1 MAKQTRRFQISTIP
15 QLLTASIATRLAT
28 DTTTQLFNPFLVTI
42 AAGLGLDVL
51 TMGRLVSLRSLMGLG
66 SPLFGSAADR
76 FGYRRVMRF
85 GLLLAALG
93 MFAIGSGGGLGTVVV
108 GMILSG
114 IGLSAFVPTLQAYLS
129 ARLPYHQRARG
140 IGILEYAW
148 ALAGIVGLFAM
159 GFLFEGVGWR
169 APFFVLGT
177 WILAGWGLFAFFPSA
192 RSDGSSAQAPTTTLF
207 SGGLRG
213 FFDLGPNRRSA
224 YAVIVSASLL
234 FFAQFHVII
243 AHGAWL
249 EAEYGLGPALLG
261 SVALAQGLADLCG
274 SVLVSLITDKVGK
287 KRSVQAGMLGA
298 LIVFVALPF
307 VNVGLWPV
315 IAALVL
321 LRFSFEFGIVANISL
336 ASEQAPD
343 RRGKVMTLAAAFNLL
358 GATIT
363 GFSGPWAYTTFGVW
377 GLGPVAAVCTAA
389 GLVLLTVW
397 GQEGTEV
404 SKKL

>member
-1 MAKQTRRFQISTIP
+1 MAQPPRRFQLSTVP
-15 QLLTASIATRLAT
+15 QILAASIATRLAV
-28 DTTTQLFNPFLVTI
+28 DTKVQLFNPFLPTI

-51 TMGRLVSLRSLMGLG
+51 TLGRLVSLRSLMGLS
-66 SPLFGSAADR
+66 SPVFGSAADR

-93 MFAIGSGGGLGTVVV
+93 TFAIGSGGGLSSVVI

-114 IGLSAFVPTLQAYLS
+114 VGLSAFVPTLQAYMS
-129 ARLPYHQRARG
+129 ARLPFHQRARG
-140 IGILEYAW
+140 IGILEYSW
-148 ALAGIVGLFAM
+148 ALAGILGLFAM
-159 GFLFEGVGWR
+159 GLIFENVGWQ
-169 APFFVLGT
+169 APFYVLG
-177 WILAGWGLFAFFPSA
+177 IGMLAGWVLFGFFPSA
-192 RSDGSSAQAPTTTLF
+192 RTEAASLSSGETGGF
-207 SGGLRG
+207 SLARLRA

-224 YAVIVSASLL
+224 YAVIFGAALL

-261 SVALAQGLADLCG
+261 SVALAQGLADLGG
-274 SVLVSLITDKVGK
+274 SVLVSLITDRVGK

-298 LIVFVALPF
+298 LLVFAALPF

-321 LRFSFEFGIVANISL
+321 MRFFFEFAIVANISL

-343 RRGKVMTLAAAFNLL
+343 RRGKVMTLAAAINLL

-377 GLGPVAAVCTAA
+377 GLGPVAAICAAA

-397 GQEGTEV
+397 GRERAE
-404 SKKL
+404 S

>member
-1 MAKQTRRFQISTIP
+1 MKRFQLSTIP
-15 QLLTASIATRLAT
+15 QLLGASIATRLAT

-51 TMGRLVSLRSLMGLG
+51 TLGRLVSLRSLMGLG

-76 FGYRRVMRF
+76 FGYRRVMRI
-85 GLLLAALG
+85 GLLLAAAG
-93 MFAIGSGGGLGTVVV
+93 MFFVGSGAGLYTVVV
-108 GMILSG
+108 GMMLTG
-114 IGLSAFVPTLQAYLS
+114 IGLSAFVPTLQAYMS
-129 ARLPYHQRARG
+129 ARLPYHQLARG
-140 IGILEYAW
+140 IGILEYSW

-159 GFLFEGVGWR
+159 GFLFERVGWQ
-169 APFFVLGT
+169 APFFVLGGGM
-177 WILAGWGLFAFFPSA
+177 LVGWGLFGLFPSA
-192 RSDGSSAQAPTTTLF
+192 RAESPARQSSQPPAAAGF
-207 SGGLRG
+207 SFARLAA

-224 YAVIVSASLL
+224 YAVIVSAALF

-249 EAEYGLGPALLG
+249 KAEYGLGPVLLG

-274 SVLVSLITDKVGK
+274 SVLVSLITDRVGK

-298 LIVFVALPF
+298 LLVFVVLPF

-315 IAALVL
+315 IGALVL
-321 LRFSFEFGIVANISL
+321 MRFAFEFGIVANISL

-358 GATIT
+358 GGTIT
-363 GFSGPWAYTTFGVW
+363 GFSGPWAYTQFGVW
-377 GLGPVAAVCTAA
+377 GLGSVAAVATAC
-389 GLVLLTVW
+389 GFVLLTVW
-397 GQEGTEV
+397 GRDGAG
-404 SKKL
+404 